1 MNKKNIWIILSIIF
15 VIIASSIVVISMIVF
30 NKNSIDSTSNTS
42 NRNNVNSIIQS
53 HAFDKVDHEW
63 DSHAFLDYVNIPDNN
78 RLGRF
83 NITNFR
89 NKFAYSKYQNPKNQY
104 EEPTFKP
111 KTFSSGIFM
120 MMKNNPK
127 LKIVR
132 QISGKVK
139 ANIGDW
145 LLIWTD
151 QEFTPDNYPS
161 KYNAIIKS
169 DGRLSRDFQDF
180 DFIEENGHVILYKIF
195 DVWCP
200 GTQKIVNRIYQT
212 DRVMY
217 YDMEVIIEPEK

>member
-1 MNKKNIWIILSIIF
+1 MFKKNIWIIASIIIVF
-15 VIIASSIVVISMIVF
+15 IVSSIVVISMIVF
-30 NKNSIDSTSNTS
+30 NKKSIDSTSNTS
-42 NRNNVNSIIQS
+42 NRNNVDKIIQS

-78 RLGRF
+78 HLGRL

-89 NKFAYSKYQNPKNQY
+89 NKFAYVKYQFPKIQY
-104 EEPTFKP
+104 DEPTFKP

-132 QISGKVK
+132 QIYGKVK
-139 ANIGDW
+139 ANVGDW

-161 KYNAIIKS
+161 KYNANIKS
-169 DGRLSRDFQDF
+169 DGRLSRDYQDF

-195 DVWCP
+195 DVRCV
-200 GTQKIVNRIYQT
+200 GKQKIVNRIYQP

-217 YDMEVIIEPEK
+217 YDMEVIMEPEK